1 MPWNPADMTPQQ
13 RANWVLIESVLSSE
27 YERGF
32 KRGLEV
38 GQEQART
45 EAPDV
50 PEVTKSALEML
61 THDYEAEKAPEGKK
75 ILDIPA
81 PVL

>member
-1 MPWNPADMTPQQ
+1 
-13 RANWVLIESVLSSE
+13 VLSSE

-38 GQEQART
+38 GREQTRT

-61 THDYEAEKAPEGKK
+61 THDYEAEEALRGKK
-75 ILDIPA
+75 DLTEAA
-81 PVL
+81 P

>member
-1 MPWNPADMTPQQ
+1 MG
-13 RANWVLIESVLSSE
+13 R
-27 YERGF
+27 
-32 KRGLEV
+32 
-38 GQEQART
+38 EQART

-61 THDYEAEKAPEGKK
+61 THDYEAEEAQERKK

>member
-1 MPWNPADMTPQQ
+1 MTKIYYDKHSKLLMPWNPADMTPQQ

-32 KRGLEV
+32 KKGLEV
-38 GQEQART
+38 GR
-45 EAPDV
+45 
-50 PEVTKSALEML
+50 
-61 THDYEAEKAPEGKK
+61 AEKKEM
-75 ILDIPA
+75 LDIPR

>member
-1 MPWNPADMTPQQ
+1 MG
-13 RANWVLIESVLSSE
+13 R
-27 YERGF
+27 
-32 KRGLEV
+32 
-38 GQEQART
+38 EQTRT

-61 THDYEAEKAPEGKK
+61 THDNEAEEAPERKK

>member
-1 MPWNPADMTPQQ
+1 MTPQQ

-38 GQEQART
+38 GREQTRT
-45 EAPDV
+45 EVPDV

-61 THDYEAEKAPEGKK
+61 THDYEAEEALRRKKDLTEAAP
-75 ILDIPA
+75 
-81 PVL
+81 